1 VTKENIKKYSDGFNV
16 YRRNHNEVTGRYV
29 DKSRHKE
36 YGCKRDANTI
46 LVLADHLKSKLAR
59 TKEEMFEERT
69 KSKLCK
75 LNITKSKIGWRRLL
89 ASRKKAHDY
98 IDKVLEAG
106 DLYEMPRDDSGDQQR
121 PEEGVPTPFAMRSP
135 FCNW

>member
-1 VTKENIKKYSDGFNV
+1 M
-16 YRRNHNEVTGRYV
+16 
-29 DKSRHKE
+29 DKRRHKE

-59 TKEEMFEERT
+59 NKEEMFQERT

-75 LNITKSKIGWRRLL
+75 LHIKKNKIGWRRLL

-98 IDKVLEAG
+98 IDRVLEAG
-106 DLYEMPRDDSGDQQR
+106 DLYEMPPDQSGDHQR
-121 PEEGVPTPFAMRSP
+121 PEEEVSTPSAMCLWC
-135 FCNW
+135 CNW